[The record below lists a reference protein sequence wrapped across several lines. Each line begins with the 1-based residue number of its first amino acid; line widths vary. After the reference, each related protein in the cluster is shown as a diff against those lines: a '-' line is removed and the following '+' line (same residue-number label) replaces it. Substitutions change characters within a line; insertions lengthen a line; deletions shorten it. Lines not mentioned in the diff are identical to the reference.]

1 MGEEAGAGD
10 HAPVVVCKGKRSKR
24 LRVHAAPPSPA
35 AVTPVASADVDDESS
50 SSGAGDWWRS
60 PGGDQEEEAASGC
73 VTEEDEDMALCLML
87 LARGCTGQAGPSS
100 SSSPVLVA
108 ADSTVK
114 EGKFR
119 SRRAAG
125 ADGEFVYECRT
136 CGKCFPSFQALG
148 GHRTSHKKPRLLLP
162 PTPPLSSPPTD
173 EKKRPSTASPTAH
186 ATANPTVLVIP
197 VPATPPKHEAAT
209 ATGVTSGGSRQQH
222 QQQGSRLHECTI
234 CSADFASGQALGGH
248 MRRHRPLVPALST
261 DDVGTVEVIGAK
273 ERSLLELDL
282 NMPAPCDDTPAE
294 TTAAF
299 PFAVKDRSAAAI
311 LFPEAASTLVDCHY

>member
-1 MGEEAGAGD
+1 MGEVAGAGD
-10 HAPVVVCKGKRSKR
+10 RAPVVVCKGKRSKR
-24 LRVHAAPPSPA
+24 LRVHAAPPSPEV
-35 AVTPVASADVDDESS
+35 VTPVASAEVDDESS
-50 SSGAGDWWRS
+50 SSAAGDGWLS
-60 PGGDQEEEAASGC
+60 PGGDQEEEAASAC
-73 VTEEDEDMALCLML
+73 VNEEDEDMAFCLML
-87 LARGCTGQAGPSS
+87 LAHGGTGLPGPSS
-100 SSSPVLVA
+100 SPVVFA
-108 ADSTVK
+108 ADSTAK

-173 EKKRPSTASPTAH
+173 EKKRPSTASPAAH
-186 ATANPTVLVIP
+186 ATADPTVLVIP

-209 ATGVTSGGSRQQH
+209 ATGVTSGGSRQQ
-222 QQQGSRLHECTI
+222 QQRSRQHECTI
-234 CSADFASGQALGGH
+234 CGAEFGSGQALGGH

-261 DDVGTVEVIGAK
+261 DEVGTVDVIGAK
-273 ERSLLELDL
+273 ERSFLELDL
-282 NMPAPCDDTPAE
+282 NMPAPCDDAPAE
-294 TTAAF
+294 TPAAF

-311 LFPEAASTLVDCHY
+311 LFPAPASTLVDCHY